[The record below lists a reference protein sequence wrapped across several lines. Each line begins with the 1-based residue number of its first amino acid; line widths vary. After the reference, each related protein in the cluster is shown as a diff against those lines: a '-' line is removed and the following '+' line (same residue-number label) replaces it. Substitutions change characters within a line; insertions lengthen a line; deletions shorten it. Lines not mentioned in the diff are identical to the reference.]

1 MHQLLSEP
9 KVRIEVDRTT
19 KTYFSQWKSQHGP
32 HYRKGIDLV
41 LADVAKNGITSYIT
55 DATAATD
62 VQSQEDLQYLQTTG
76 TKILIAAGL
85 KRFIIVVPPSAIA
98 KMGANHLD
106 RLAKATGVAHHM
118 VGSVAEALALA
129 NVRQA
134 A

>member
-1 MHQLLSEP
+1 MHELLSEP
-9 KVRIEVDRTT
+9 KVRIEVDRLT

-62 VQSQEDLQYLQTTG
+62 VQSQDDLQYLQTTG

-85 KRFIIVVPPSAIA
+85 KRFIIVVPPS
-98 KMGANHLD
+98 ANHLD